1 MNENRLL
8 AEPLA
13 TLRST
18 QRRECWQLP
27 ASSAGGRAYS
37 VRQRVLTAR
46 VRAGNGWRKHLLRA
60 YTGAG
65 STCSLS
71 WPRSAGRRPGPAS

>member
-46 VRAGNGWRKHLLRA
+46 VRAGNG
-60 YTGAG
+60 
-65 STCSLS
+65 C
-71 WPRSAGRRPGPAS
+71 